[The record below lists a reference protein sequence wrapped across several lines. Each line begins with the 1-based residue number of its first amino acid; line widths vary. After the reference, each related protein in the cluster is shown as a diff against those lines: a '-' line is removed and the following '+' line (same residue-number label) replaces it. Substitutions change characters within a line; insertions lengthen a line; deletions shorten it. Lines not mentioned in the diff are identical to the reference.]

1 LQFFT
6 ILDGRAPEH
15 LRTRDVAIVSQSVSQ
30 GLAAW
35 TIVSMRDNRIFVLA
49 RRLHALLP
57 EETGQ
62 GHSEYSASLVAF
74 VTLLA
79 LASVALAFVTFTP
92 AADPGTLSLAA
103 VVVFVAAYCGVR
115 MTGGVDIL
123 WTASVFVHLALT
135 FTFGPLGALVG
146 SVAQAAATG
155 ARMKTGWFRAT
166 FNAANYYLTD
176 LSAWIVFVNL
186 LRLHQGV
193 LWGAFS
199 ATVAAT
205 AECVVNNALLATVI
219 TIASRG
225 RINALTVFKRSM
237 SSIILYTI
245 GYGWA
250 AYGAVLLYGVAGTV
264 GFTTTLVPIV
274 LLQGFLVLLARRIK
288 AQELER
294 EQHAQEREA
303 LLQQAIDASDAERK
317 RIASDL
323 HDGVVQ
329 TLAGLALSLSAK
341 GSGKTPDPVLCE
353 AADTLRSS
361 VTDLRTLMIEI
372 APPDLAVTGVDSA
385 LRKLL
390 EPLPAKGI
398 EVELVA
404 TAATHLPPEKTSLV
418 FRVAQ
423 EAIRNVVNHSQ
434 ATKVV
439 TTLTYADGMVT
450 LAVQDNGRGFSSADR
465 QRRREEGHVGLSLLN
480 NAVEASSGRLSLDSE
495 PGEGT
500 SLMLQLPC

>member
-1 LQFFT
+1 MIPTMGLNTMYTSF
-6 ILDGRAPEH
+6 GR
-15 LRTRDVAIVSQSVSQ
+15 LR
-30 GLAAW
+30 
-35 TIVSMRDNRIFVLA
+35 
-49 RRLHALLP
+49 ALLP
-57 EETGQ
+57 KETAPPPVG
-62 GHSEYSASLVAF
+62 YRPALVAF
-74 VTLLA
+74 VMGLSAVTIALAALTMRPIDDAGTLVVGGVVLLA
-79 LASVALAFVTFTP
+79 VSYT
-92 AADPGTLSLAA
+92 S
-103 VVVFVAAYCGVR
+103 VR
-115 MTGGVDIL
+115 MTGVDGV
-123 WTASVFVHLALT
+123 WTAGVFVHLALT
-135 FTFGPLGALVG
+135 LTFGTPGALVAAFG
-146 SVAQAAATG
+146 QTAATM
-155 ARMKTGWFRAT
+155 ARMRSGWFRAV
-166 FNAANYYLTD
+166 FNMANIFLAD
-176 LSAWIVFVNL
+176 LVAWLVFT
-186 LRLHQGV
+186 RLGGLDGGF
-193 LWGAFS
+193 LWGALS
-199 ATVAAT
+199 ATAAG
-205 AECVVNNALLATVI
+205 AAQCLVNNSLLAVVI
-219 TIASRG
+219 HLASNGSVTARS
-225 RINALTVFKRSM
+225 VFQGSLKSLIVY
-237 SSIILYTI
+237 SV

-250 AYGAVLLYGVAGTV
+250 AYGALLLYRVGGTV
-264 GFTTTLVPIV
+264 GFSTTLAPIV